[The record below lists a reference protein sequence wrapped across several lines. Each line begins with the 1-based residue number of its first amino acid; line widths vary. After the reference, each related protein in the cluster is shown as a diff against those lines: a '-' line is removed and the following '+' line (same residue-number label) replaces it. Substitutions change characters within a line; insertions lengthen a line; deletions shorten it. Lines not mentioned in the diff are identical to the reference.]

1 MNLKIGKVLT
11 SKSVGT
17 GSSSF
22 EKKNLPG
29 RGLIRVGKHWPSLFF
44 KRVHQGGLQC
54 GHVTYTDSLT
64 TCVYSGH
71 VTCTDSLTTRVYS
84 GHVTYT
90 DSLTTCVYSGHVT
103 CTDSLTT
110 CVYSG
115 HVTYTDSLTTCV
127 YSGHVTYTDSLTTCV
142 YSGHVTC
149 TDSLTSACILV
160 TWLVPTVWQRACTL
174 VTWLV
179 PTVWQ
184 EPVCRRVSVFAVKR
198 FSSSAIFASGH
209 MYPLGCHW
217 TFIHEIW
224 FWCLL
229 LTNIFW
235 HDWERTKIQD
245 TFREDPDTFCCFIV
259 VQEHALFLYC

>member
-71 VTCTDSLTTRVYS
+71 VTCTDSLT
-84 GHVTYT
+84 
-90 DSLTTCVYSGHVT
+90 
-103 CTDSLTT
+103 
-110 CVYSG
+110 
-115 HVTYTDSLTTCV
+115 
-127 YSGHVTYTDSLTTCV
+127 
-142 YSGHVTC
+142 
-149 TDSLTSACILV
+149 SACI
-160 TWLVPTVWQRACTL
+160 L